1 MEFINNYLEFKM
13 KEKRGV
19 LIIEIELI
27 GLSNELKLICMC
39 NELMSEFLID
49 DMFDIGLI
57 ETVLEWALV
66 TEDKTVITFVFI

>member
-1 MEFINNYLEFKM
+1 
-13 KEKRGV
+13 
-19 LIIEIELI
+19 
-27 GLSNELKLICMC
+27 MC

-66 TEDKTVITFVFI
+66 TEDKTVITFVFNQ